1 MSAVHHNGENPLALA
16 ADTPDDEIDPIRLLL
31 ALISPVAMRDFGEDP
46 YGLDQYASPPGD
58 PGLFGPDSVVWR
70 VHADLPALLYG
81 GHASLLLQSLHPR
94 VMAGVVDHSDM
105 EKDLTGRL
113 LRTARFV
120 LWTTFGSRALAETLI
135 KRVRVVHEQVRGRTP
150 DGRPYA
156 ANEPALLTYVHVAE
170 VWALLRAHQRYS
182 LAPLTSAEKDR
193 YLKEMTGFA
202 TLLGARDVPSSV
214 AEVREYFF
222 DAAGEL
228 AVTDGSRLAFAL
240 LDQPMSDHPIEVA
253 SHAVIHAAGL
263 DLLPDFAQRLIGRH
277 ESIATTLAIRA
288 AAMTYATAMRTAAG
302 AHAIADIARQRA
314 AA

>member
-1 MSAVHHNGENPLALA
+1 MSALRREGDNPLTLA
-16 ADTPDDEIDPIRLLL
+16 DDARGDEIDPIRLLL
-31 ALISPVAMRDFGEDP
+31 ALISPIAMREFGEDP
-46 YGLDQYASPPGD
+46 YGLDQYASPAGD

-70 VHADLPALLYG
+70 VHADLPALLFG

-105 EKDLTGRL
+105 NKDLVGRL
-113 LRTARFV
+113 IRTARFV
-120 LWTTFGSRALAETLI
+120 LWTTFGSKALAESLI
-135 KRVRVVHEQVRGRTP
+135 ARVRLVHDQVRGRTP

-170 VWALLRAHQRYS
+170 VWGLLRAYQRYS
-182 LAPLTSAEKDR
+182 LAPLTASEKDR

-202 TLLGARDVPSSV
+202 ALLGARDVPSSV
-214 AEVREYFF
+214 AGVREYFS
-222 DAAGEL
+222 DVESEL
-228 AVTDGSRLAFAL
+228 AVTEGSRLAFAL
-240 LDQPMSDHPIEVA
+240 LDQPMSYHPLEVA

-263 DLLPDFAQRLIGRH
+263 DLLPDFAQRLIGRQQ
-277 ESIATTLAIRA
+277 SIAATLAIRA

-302 AHAIADIARQRA
+302 AHAIADIARRRA